1 MAIVRI
7 QENNQSYLAVSIGD
21 GNYID
26 EYGDVFASSE
36 KYKVARNVPKEARDG
51 FNEALAAYK
60 RREKLSNKLEALQKE
75 YEKKLEDCWN
85 DILIATG
92 KVRKCFGVIT
102 PKEFEKVFYD
112 SLPYELKIEMERKG
126 YSICDPTGICY
137 DGEHLYI
144 SRSNVAERFSRN
156 AYPSYIYEEYDGC
169 MFLVDDAENM
179 DSYKKALK
187 KHSCHLSVSMNPIE
201 VLDPGDKCSIW
212 YHSTYE
218 IPLGKPLTEEY
229 AKELAATFAR

>member
-7 QENNQSYLAVSIGD
+7 QKNNQSYLAVSIGN
-21 GNYID
+21 GRYID
-26 EYGDVFASSE
+26 ENGKIFTSSE
-36 KYKVARNVPKEARDG
+36 KQKVARNVPKEVRDA
-51 FNEALAAYK
+51 FNEALTSYK
-60 RREKLSNKLEALQKE
+60 KREKLQKKLKILQRN

-92 KVRKCFGVIT
+92 KVRKGLGVIT
-102 PKEFEKVFYD
+102 RKEFEQVFYD
-112 SLPYELKIEMERKG
+112 SLPYVLKVEMDRKG
-126 YSICDPTGICY
+126 CRVWTPTGICY
-137 DGEHLYI
+137 DDGHLYI

-169 MFLVDDAENM
+169 MFLADDAENM

-187 KHSCHLSVSMNPIE
+187 KHSCHLSVSMAPIE
-201 VLDPGDKCSIW
+201 VLDPGDQCSIW

-218 IPLGKPLTEEY
+218 IPLEKPLTEEY